1 MDFFDYLLK
10 VFISLIIV
18 LLLIFIVLPTVVPF
32 LQRVRWGK
40 GFYDG
45 ENVKVKKV
53 IPLAKNIFIAEI
65 YVKDKLIVVCFTE
78 KGADIIYREDDRV
91 GSGNTA
97 D

>member
-18 LLLIFIVLPTVVPF
+18 LLLIFIVLPSVVPF
-32 LQRVRWGK
+32 LQRIRWGK
-40 GFYDG
+40 GFYEG

-78 KGADIIYREDDRV
+78 KGADIIYREDDRIT
-91 GSGNTA
+91 SNNTA

>member
-10 VFISLIIV
+10 VIVSLVIV
-18 LLLIFIVLPTVVPF
+18 LLLIFIVLPAVVPF
-32 LQRVRWGK
+32 LQRIRWGK
-40 GFYDG
+40 GFYEG
-45 ENVKVKKV
+45 ESVKVKKV

-78 KGADIIYREDDRV
+78 KGADIIYREDDRI